1 MICCMLS
8 GAVMGDRAPT
18 LEGRRGRSIEEEE
31 EDAREGGVANGF
43 RRANQLFLPTLSKAY
58 MFW

>member
-1 MICCMLS
+1 MLS

-18 LEGRRGRSIEEEE
+18 LEGRSMAEEEE
-31 EDAREGGVANGF
+31 EEAREGGVANGL
-43 RRANQLFLPTLSKAY
+43 RRANQLFLPTLIKAY